1 MQAKAART
9 RQIVEVLGSIG
20 TMAYARL
27 DRCSKV
33 AEEWA
38 AESMAGVA
46 MRRSRR
52 ASACRRGSTPSGCR
66 NGSARRRNF
75 WTPSASCFPARRRA
89 DPKVLEGRYA
99 ARSRRTGGPCLV
111 RTCRDLYSRSRCRSR
126 PNLGNVLDWEHLP
139 ALHEMHSDHVRLV
152 ETGSW
157 GWRVELTK
165 AAGQRAAMEQR
176 VDWVNARYCARTFA
190 GNGAGAE
197 IWTLLEAART
207 AANGSLM

>member
-46 MRRSRR
+46 MPRSRR
-52 ASACRRGSTPSGCR
+52 ASACRRGSAPSGCR
-66 NGSARRRNF
+66 NGGAQRRNC
-75 WTPSASCFPARRRA
+75 WTPSASCFPARNRA

-99 ARSRRTGGPCLV
+99 ARSRRTGGPCLA
-111 RTCRDLYSRSRCRSR
+111 RTCRDLYSRSRGRGR

-139 ALHEMHSDHVRLV
+139 ALY
-152 ETGSW
+152 ETLRPTF
-157 GWRVELTK
+157 GWSK
-165 AAGQRAAMEQR
+165 PAAGAGGSSSRKQRDSER
-176 VDWVNARYCARTFA
+176 LWSS
-190 GNGAGAE
+190 
-197 IWTLLEAART
+197 
-207 AANGSLM
+207 GSTG

>member
-9 RQIVEVLGSIG
+9 HQIVEVLGSLG
-20 TMAYARL
+20 TTAYARL

-66 NGSARRRNF
+66 NGSAQRRNF
-75 WTPSASCFPARRRA
+75 WTPSASCFPARSRA
-89 DPKVLEGRYA
+89 DPKVWRVAMPLG
-99 ARSRRTGGPCLV
+99 SRRTGGPCLP

-139 ALHEMHSDHVRLV
+139 ALYETLRPRPACRNRQLGLAGRAHESSG
-152 ETGSW
+152 TANGY
-157 GWRVELTK
+157 G
-165 AAGQRAAMEQR
+165 AAGRPGERAVLRTHPCGQRCR
-176 VDWVNARYCARTFA
+176 SRNLDFA
-190 GNGAGAE
+190 GG
-197 IWTLLEAART
+197 ART
-207 AANGSLM
+207 AADGSLVL